1 MKHISTLFFILTCLW
16 QSSEHQTIS
25 SGFNNRTVSMAD
37 YIEMPLLAFLY
48 VEALKILEVSPE
60 PQSFNGRHGD
70 PNVSDTV
77 TGNLVQG

>member
-1 MKHISTLFFILTCLW
+1 
-16 QSSEHQTIS
+16 
-25 SGFNNRTVSMAD
+25 MAD